1 MKTWQDNELEFHTST
16 NTNAKTCRW
25 NTKKEKGLPMS
36 LSVHLCGLVCDGLG
50 FRVNDGHFFCGYL
63 SFLGSKRVWYCH
75 HFCLNH
81 WWLGREERDRWGG
94 GRTERVNA
102 TRLSRL
108 GGVTEKESV
117 PSLGVSLY
125 LQVNSVK
132 AAFTPEFAPN
142 QFCHFIVQVW
152 KHP

>member
-1 MKTWQDNELEFHTST
+1 MAGE
-16 NTNAKTCRW
+16 
-25 NTKKEKGLPMS
+25 G
-36 LSVHLCGLVCDGLG
+36 G
-50 FRVNDGHFFCGYL
+50 
-63 SFLGSKRVWYCH
+63 
-75 HFCLNH
+75 
-81 WWLGREERDRWGG
+81 ERQVRGGG

-142 QFCHFIVQVW
+142 QFCHFIVQV
-152 KHP
+152 